1 MKYLIKL
8 NEYLESIKLPKGVEI
23 ISKETYIN
31 DFNNSISLT
40 EKDIDKIKDV
50 FNTTMM
56 YITNNIKSYIDKSE
70 YPIVIGKEY
79 SIIKGKKFYYLNVY
93 LKGSI
98 IIRIN
103 KLDDDYY
110 NISTHK
116 KYGLLSFEYDKYYKC
131 DQLIPLL
138 SIFKKLMSSI
148 DGITINPSLIKGVD
162 RVFLFDPEKS
172 LLDKKKL
179 SKDEFNLIMDSLKPS
194 IKKNYKRNSIFG
206 IYNIKIV
213 KTIDDYY
220 YVIVGGYTS
229 NPYEV
234 KNIDSLIFLLNYTNC
249 LSMTR

>member
-8 NEYLESIKLPKGVEI
+8 NEYLESVNLPKGVEI
-23 ISKETYIN
+23 ISKEIYIN
-31 DFNNSISLT
+31 DFNNSISFT
-40 EKDIDKIKDV
+40 KKDIEKIENV

-56 YITNNIKSYIDKSE
+56 NILKYIQSYIDKSE
-70 YPIVIGKEY
+70 YPIYIKKEY
-79 SIIKGKKFYYLNVY
+79 SIIKGKKIYYLNVY

-98 IIRIN
+98 LIRIN

-110 NISTHK
+110 NIYLYK
-116 KYGLLSFEYDKYYKC
+116 RYWLSGFEYDKLYKC
-131 DQLIPLL
+131 DQLITLL
-138 SIFKKLMSSI
+138 SIFKKLISSI
-148 DGITINPSLIKGVD
+148 DDITINPSLIKGVD
-162 RVFLFDPEKS
+162 RIFLYDPEKS

-220 YVIVGGYTS
+220 YVIVSGDTS

-234 KNIDSLIFLLNYTNC
+234 ENIDSLIFLLNYTNC
-249 LSMTR
+249 LNKQ